1 MSECVPSPL
10 PSTRIGYSVS
20 NISRLISLSLVCVSL
35 GLSLGA
41 VTAPEHV
48 AFPDGYRGWVHIS
61 SAVVA
66 SGPRGPGMHH
76 IYANAKAIEG
86 YRTGRFSDGA
96 TIVFDRFGLQVNGAT
111 TKIGDRQLV
120 DVMVR
125 DSARFRDTGG
135 WGFDEF
141 VGDSRVDHA
150 FEPSK
155 AAASCF
161 TCHTQRRENGYVFTT
176 FSDRERAAP

>member
-1 MSECVPSPL
+1 
-10 PSTRIGYSVS
+10 
-20 NISRLISLSLVCVSL
+20 
-35 GLSLGA
+35 
-41 VTAPEHV
+41 
-48 AFPDGYRGWVHIS
+48 
-61 SAVVA
+61 
-66 SGPRGPGMHH
+66 MHH
-76 IYANAKAIEG
+76 IYANAKAVEG
-86 YRTGRFSDGA
+86 YRTGRFPDGA
-96 TIVFDRFGLQVNGAT
+96 IIVFDRFRLQVNGAT

-155 AAASCF
+155 AAATCF

-176 FSDRERAAP
+176 FTDRDRAAP

>member
-1 MSECVPSPL
+1 VRDNRRPML
-10 PSTRIGYSVS
+10 M
-20 NISRLISLSLVCVSL
+20 SLVATLLLFSA
-35 GLSLGA
+35 GA
-41 VTAPEHV
+41 ARPLEHL

-76 IYANAKAIEG
+76 IYANAKAVEG
-86 YRTGRFSDGA
+86 YRSGRFPDGA
-96 TIVFDRFGLQVNGAT
+96 IIVFDRFGLQVSGTT
-111 TKIGDRQLV
+111 TKIGDRQVV

-125 DSARFRDTGG
+125 DSARFGDTGG

-141 VGDSRVDHA
+141 VGNSRVDHA

-155 AAASCF
+155 AAATCF
-161 TCHTQRRENGYVFTT
+161 TCHVQRRENGYVFTT
-176 FSDRERAAP
+176 FMDRDRAAP

>member
-1 MSECVPSPL
+1 ML
-10 PSTRIGYSVS
+10 
-20 NISRLISLSLVCVSL
+20 VSL
-35 GLSLGA
+35 AAVALLFSVGA
-41 VTAPEHV
+41 ATPREHV

-76 IYANAKAIEG
+76 IYANVKAVEG
-86 YRTGRFSDGA
+86 YRSGRCPDGA
-96 TIVFDRFGLQVNGAT
+96 VIVFDRFGLQVSGAT
-111 TKIGDRQLV
+111 TKIGERQVV

-141 VGDSRVDHA
+141 VGNSRADHA

-155 AAASCF
+155 AAATCF
-161 TCHTQRRENGYVFTT
+161 TCHAQRRENGYVFTT
-176 FSDRERAAP
+176 FSDRDRAAP